1 MAMLKTP
8 ETFFE
13 EYNGKRIDDDGA
25 YGVQCVDGF
34 RRGCKYLSIPV
45 IATPNDWAD
54 GYWTCLNADGTPS
67 QKTADWQEK
76 YFDKIRD
83 PKQFKDG
90 DWVVWGR
97 NGVSPSHPSSH
108 IGMYYRGKC
117 FGERQGSNR
126 EFRLVNTDFSDA
138 LGALRPKAWGRI
150 PEFES
155 DLTINGHLYHLY
167 GQADGLTTAV
177 LSPGLNKVAMI
188 QDLDCD
194 YWVYAKITGCNLY
207 QMNKDNPN
215 GQPYGMTFGDIS
227 SPISKVYQN
236 LPGQDSTMF
245 FDLETGEHDD
255 CTGVTIS
262 PEHNVFS
269 PTLIYQRGKNVQY
282 ARVMGLSLCTHVSM
296 YAFVIRYTDG
306 KYCLGI
312 TNEKMTPNQ
321 INEDLMSVVDVDS
334 ISIIDG
340 GDSAQMMRYIM
351 KEHRVEYTRTTP
363 RPTAGCIAL
372 IGKKIESTPDQP
384 PQSEDPE
391 ATQDEEKKDEEQDMP
406 EEKPQ
411 EQPEMSPVEGWTD
424 PEPKTSI
431 IAERI
436 AALLSVKSILTLTLT
451 VIFGYLVVNQ
461 IAIPDL
467 FNEIYKIVILFFFG
481 YQTGKAA
488 GK

>member
-45 IATPNDWAD
+45 MATPNDWAD

-67 QKTADWQEK
+67 QATADWQEK
-76 YFDKIRD
+76 YFEKIRD

-108 IGMYYRGKC
+108 IGMYYQGKC

-150 PEFES
+150 PDFES

-167 GQADGLTTAV
+167 GQADGLQTVV
-177 LSPGLNKVAMI
+177 LSPGLNKTAKI
-188 QDLDCD
+188 QNLDCD
-194 YWVYAKITGCNLY
+194 YWVYAKITGCNY
-207 QMNKDNPN
+207 FQMREDIPD
-215 GQPYGMTFGDIS
+215 QPYGTTYGPIS
-227 SPISKVYQN
+227 SPLCEVYQT
-236 LPGQDSTMF
+236 LPNQDSTMY
-245 FDLETGEHDD
+245 FDMETGEHAD
-255 CTGVTIS
+255 CTGVTIDAQ
-262 PEHNVFS
+262 HNVFS
-269 PTLIYQRGKNVQY
+269 PALIYQRGKNVQY
-282 ARVMGLSLCTHVSM
+282 ARMVGLSLCNSASM
-296 YAFVIRYTDG
+296 YAFLIRYNDGRYCFGLTD
-306 KYCLGI
+306 KEL
-312 TNEKMTPNQ
+312 TPNQ
-321 INEDLMSVVDVDS
+321 INDDIMSIGEVDS

-340 GDSAQMMRYIM
+340 GGSAQMMRYLA
-351 KEHRVEYTRTTP
+351 KEKLVEYTRDTG
-363 RPTAGCIAL
+363 RATAGCIAF
-372 IGKKIESTPDQP
+372 IGKPIASQDTLEPSQPSENEQIEDE
-384 PQSEDPE
+384 PQ
-391 ATQDEEKKDEEQDMP
+391 KDEEQDMS
-406 EEKPQ
+406 ETKPQ
-411 EQPEMSPVEGWTD
+411 EQPELSPVEGWTD
-424 PEPKTSI
+424 PEPQTNI

-436 AALLSVKSILTLTLT
+436 AALLSVKSILTLMLT

>member
-34 RRGCKYLSIPV
+34 RRGCKYLGIPV
-45 IATPNDWAD
+45 LATPNDWAD

-90 DWVVWGR
+90 DWVIWPRGSV
-97 NGVSPSHPSSH
+97 SHPSSH
-108 IGMYYRGKC
+108 VAMYYKGQQ
-117 FGERQGSNR
+117 FGERQYEDAR
-126 EFRLVNTDFSDA
+126 QFCLKPTDFSDA

-150 PEFES
+150 SEFES

-207 QMNKDNPN
+207 QMNKDNPD

-372 IGKKIESTPDQP
+372 IGKKIESTPDQTP
-384 PQSEDPE
+384 HSEDPE
-391 ATQDEEKKDEEQDMP
+391 ATQDEEKKDEEQDMS
-406 EEKPQ
+406 EVKPQ

-424 PEPKTSI
+424 PEPKTNI

-436 AALLSVKSILTLTLT
+436 AALLSVKSILTLSLT
-451 VIFGYLVVNQ
+451 IIFGYLVVNQ

>member
-1 MAMLKTP
+1 
-8 ETFFE
+8 
-13 EYNGKRIDDDGA
+13 
-25 YGVQCVDGF
+25 
-34 RRGCKYLSIPV
+34 
-45 IATPNDWAD
+45 
-54 GYWTCLNADGTPS
+54 
-67 QKTADWQEK
+67 
-76 YFDKIRD
+76 
-83 PKQFKDG
+83 
-90 DWVVWGR
+90 
-97 NGVSPSHPSSH
+97 
-108 IGMYYRGKC
+108 
-117 FGERQGSNR
+117 
-126 EFRLVNTDFSDA
+126 
-138 LGALRPKAWGRI
+138 
-150 PEFES
+150 
-155 DLTINGHLYHLY
+155 
-167 GQADGLTTAV
+167 
-177 LSPGLNKVAMI
+177 
-188 QDLDCD
+188 
-194 YWVYAKITGCNLY
+194 
-207 QMNKDNPN
+207 
-215 GQPYGMTFGDIS
+215 
-227 SPISKVYQN
+227 
-236 LPGQDSTMF
+236 MF

-372 IGKKIESTPDQP
+372 IGKKIESTPDQTP
-384 PQSEDPE
+384 HSEDPE
-391 ATQDEEKKDEEQDMP
+391 ATQDEEKKDEEQDMS
-406 EEKPQ
+406 EVKPQ